1 MLRRLPLFVLLA
13 ALVALAWGCA
23 SEPQAAAPA
32 PGNLDAEQSV
42 KPGINDSWKSDEIQP
57 LIARLETESREIY
70 THRAALA
77 AVAGPRVGTDVAD
90 IGAGSGFMTELLAEL
105 VGPNGTVYAVDI
117 NPVMMGRLARR
128 ADENGIDNLQIVVCS
143 ERTVDLP
150 PESVDM
156 VFICDTYHHFEY
168 PRTTMRSIHEALR
181 PGGQIVL
188 VDFHRI
194 PGVSPE
200 WILGHVRAGEEV
212 FTQEIVDSGFE
223 LINDHAVPFLE
234 ENYVLRFRKQGD

>member
-1 MLRRLPLFVLLA
+1 
-13 ALVALAWGCA
+13 
-23 SEPQAAAPA
+23 
-32 PGNLDAEQSV
+32 
-42 KPGINDSWKSDEIQP
+42 
-57 LIARLETESREIY
+57 
-70 THRAALA
+70 
-77 AVAGPRVGTDVAD
+77 VAGPRVGTDVAD